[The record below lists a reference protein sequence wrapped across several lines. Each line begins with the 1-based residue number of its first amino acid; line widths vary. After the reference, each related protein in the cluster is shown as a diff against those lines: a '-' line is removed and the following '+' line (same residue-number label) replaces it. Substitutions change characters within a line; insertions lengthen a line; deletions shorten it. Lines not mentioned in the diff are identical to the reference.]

1 MPNFD
6 DFDLD
11 LRENGDDS
19 VMQTGVCIT
28 SDGFCDTD
36 VITSLVSCTRNGQF
50 ATCMCS
56 TCCTGHTAPAGC
68 STGC

>member
-19 VMQTGVCIT
+19 VMQTGVSIT
-28 SDGFCDTD
+28 SCY
-36 VITSLVSCTRNGQF
+36 
-50 ATCMCS
+50 
-56 TCCTGHTAPAGC
+56 PAN
-68 STGC
+68 